1 MMSSTTRRC
10 AAGSASR
17 KEEPRLRKISA
28 NSNFF
33 SVIASAPKS
42 DWLAAGLMGWWLSRA
57 PGWRHEDRSPLSAGY
72 CDRAAVE
79 WSADPCPLPADELRS
94 SDAACAG

>member
-1 MMSSTTRRC
+1 MFSTTRRC
-10 AAGSASR
+10 SAGKGSR
-17 KEEPRLRKISA
+17 KEALRVGKVTDHSQLL
-28 NSNFF
+28 
-33 SVIASAPKS
+33 SVMASAPKS
-42 DWLAAGLMGWWLSRA
+42 DWSAAGLVGWWLSLA
-57 PGWRHEDRSPLSAGY
+57 PGWRHEDRSQLSGGC